1 MKQSN
6 IIVLLLVLILVLSS
20 CEDKVV
26 IPPLENNDCSKVSGF
41 LDTYSDYFN
50 KEKIFYLQGV
60 IINNTV
66 AEYGL
71 KIKIQEDLK
80 GNYNGK
86 EKIIFWQS
94 LESSDFLNSFKRDE
108 KIILLTEFKTWED
121 EKNVEHEDYFTID
134 CHHSI
139 LKLSNG
145 NVIGGIYGHFVT
157 DTISYEK
164 FQSEL
169 ANRIIIKNYS
179 NENTK

>member
-1 MKQSN
+1 MLFF
-6 IIVLLLVLILVLSS
+6 VLSLVSSS

-26 IPPLENNDCSKVSGF
+26 IPPIVNNDCSKVSGF
-41 LDTYSDYFN
+41 LDAYSDYFN

-60 IINNTV
+60 IIDNTV
-66 AEYGL
+66 EKYGL